1 MMKNERIDWGLLSA
15 KIRESFT
22 IFEMAQ
28 AFKHGEFTWHWDAC
42 LQSYSLIGGFKDYAN
57 QIASW

>member
-1 MMKNERIDWGLLSA
+1 
-15 KIRESFT
+15 
-22 IFEMAQ
+22 MAQ